1 MELEKLSNNQDID
14 LYYGD
19 ESHFSSE
26 GYVPYGWQF
35 PDEEV
40 CIPVE
45 KGFKINVLGIISRDN
60 KCRFSVT
67 QGNIDSDFVVAFFEK
82 LSLEINKPT
91 CVILDNASVHR
102 SKKVKERLEY
112 WQNRGLYF
120 FYLPPYSPELNIA
133 ETLWRKLKKEWI
145 DPLDYTNKD
154 SLFYAVNR
162 CMANIGKAIRIK
174 YSPFSII

>member
-35 PDEEV
+35 PDEAV
-40 CIPVE
+40 FIPVE

-60 KCRFSVT
+60 KCRHSVT
-67 QGNIDSDFVVAFFEK
+67 QGNIDSDFVIDFFEK
-82 LSLEINKPT
+82 FSLEINKPT

-112 WQNRGLYF
+112 W
-120 FYLPPYSPELNIA
+120 
-133 ETLWRKLKKEWI
+133 KKEVFI
-145 DPLDYTNKD
+145 
-154 SLFYAVNR
+154 
-162 CMANIGKAIRIK
+162 
-174 YSPFSII
+174 FSISRLILQN